1 MSGDGAGSGAGS
13 GAGAGAGSGMGTG
26 TGAGSGTGAGAG
38 AGSVAGAGGDGTSR
52 GPHPRL
58 RLSETLHQPVRFSMV
73 AALAAADQLDF
84 KDLRDAVQVT
94 DSALSKQISTLEAAG
109 FVKVSKGFVGKRPR
123 TSLKLTPDGRAA
135 WTAHLDVLR
144 EIAAG

>member
-1 MSGDGAGSGAGS
+1 MSGSDGAAGPGSGPGS
-13 GAGAGAGSGMGTG
+13 GLGSGSSTG
-26 TGAGSGTGAGAG
+26 DA
-38 AGSVAGAGGDGTSR
+38 SR

-94 DSALSKQISTLEAAG
+94 DSALSKQIGTLEAAG
-109 FVKVSKGFVGKRPR
+109 FLTVSKGFVGKRPR
-123 TSLKLTPDGRAA
+123 TSLKLTPEGRAA

>member
-1 MSGDGAGSGAGS
+1 MSVAGAGSGSDTGPGSGAGSGS
-13 GAGAGAGSGMGTG
+13 GAGAGASSGSG
-26 TGAGSGTGAGAG
+26 SGG
-38 AGSVAGAGGDGTSR
+38 VAGAGGDGTSR

-123 TSLKLTPDGRAA
+123 TSLKLTPEGRAA
-135 WTAHLDVLR
+135 WTAHLAVLR

>member
-1 MSGDGAGSGAGS
+1 MSAAADGARDGGSAEGGA
-13 GAGAGAGSGMGTG
+13 A
-26 TGAGSGTGAGAG
+26 
-38 AGSVAGAGGDGTSR
+38 AGGAAASGGGAAG

-58 RLSETLHQPVRFSMV
+58 RLSETLHQPVRFSMA

-109 FVKVSKGFVGKRPR
+109 YVAVSKGFVGKRPR
-123 TSLKLTPDGRAA
+123 TTLKLTPEGRAA
-135 WTAHLDVLR
+135 WADHLAVLR

>member
-1 MSGDGAGSGAGS
+1 MSGDGAGSGT
-13 GAGAGAGSGMGTG
+13 GAGSGSGTG
-26 TGAGSGTGAGAG
+26 TGAGTGTGT
-38 AGSVAGAGGDGTSR
+38 GSVAGAGGDGTSR

-123 TSLKLTPDGRAA
+123 TSLKLTPEGRAA
-135 WTAHLDVLR
+135 WIAHLAVLR

>member
-1 MSGDGAGSGAGS
+1 MSD
-13 GAGAGAGSGMGTG
+13 
-26 TGAGSGTGAGAG
+26 
-38 AGSVAGAGGDGTSR
+38 
-52 GPHPRL
+52 PHPRL

-73 AALAAADQLDF
+73 AALAAAEQLDF

-109 FVKVSKGFVGKRPR
+109 FVRVTKGFVGKRPR
-123 TSLKLTPDGRAA
+123 TSLKLTPEGRAA
-135 WTAHLDVLR
+135 WTSHLAVLR

>member
-1 MSGDGAGSGAGS
+1 MSGDGSA
-13 GAGAGAGSGMGTG
+13 TG
-26 TGAGSGTGAGAG
+26 VTGATGATGA
-38 AGSVAGAGGDGTSR
+38 
-52 GPHPRL
+52 PHPRL

-94 DSALSKQISTLEAAG
+94 DSALSKQISTLEGVGYVA
-109 FVKVSKGFVGKRPR
+109 VSKGFVGKRPR
-123 TSLKLTPDGRAA
+123 TSLKLTPEGRSA
-135 WTAHLDVLR
+135 WREHLAVLR

>member
-1 MSGDGAGSGAGS
+1 MSAAADGARDGGSAEGGAP
-13 GAGAGAGSGMGTG
+13 
-26 TGAGSGTGAGAG
+26 
-38 AGSVAGAGGDGTSR
+38 AGGAAASGGGAAG

-58 RLSETLHQPVRFSMV
+58 RLSDTLHQPVRFSMA

-94 DSALSKQISTLEAAG
+94 DSALSKQIGTLEAAG
-109 FVKVSKGFVGKRPR
+109 YVKVSKGFVGKRPR
-123 TSLKLTPDGRAA
+123 TSLKLTPEGRAA
-135 WTAHLDVLR
+135 WASHLDVLR

>member
-1 MSGDGAGSGAGS
+1 MSGSD
-13 GAGAGAGSGMGTG
+13 
-26 TGAGSGTGAGAG
+26 GAGSGTGSGTGSSTGSSTGGA
-38 AGSVAGAGGDGTSR
+38 SR

-123 TSLKLTPDGRAA
+123 TSLKLTPEGRAA
-135 WTAHLDVLR
+135 WTAHLAVLR